1 MWPGDQIW
9 LVFTV
14 YELRNFFFK
23 AKEEKKLSR
32 EKKQKKLCDRDW
44 MGPEK
49 LKNIYCLGHLQKFG
63 SRCCIVFRRI
73 NVPEFVCPSSC
84 RYTLDHFLVWA
95 VLNSAVRT
103 ILIQVPW
110 GT

>member
-14 YELRNFFFK
+14 YELRTFFFFK

-32 EKKQKKLCDRDW
+32 EKKQKKLCDGDW

-49 LKNIYCLGHLQKFG
+49 LKNIYCLAHL
-63 SRCCIVFRRI
+63 
-73 NVPEFVCPSSC
+73 
-84 RYTLDHFLVWA
+84 
-95 VLNSAVRT
+95 
-103 ILIQVPW
+103 
-110 GT
+110 